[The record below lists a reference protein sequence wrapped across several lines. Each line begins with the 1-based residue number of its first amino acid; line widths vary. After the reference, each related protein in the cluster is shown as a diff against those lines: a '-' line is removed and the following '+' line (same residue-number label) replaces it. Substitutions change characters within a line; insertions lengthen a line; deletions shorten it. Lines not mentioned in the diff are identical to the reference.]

1 VGGWVGGCVRAC
13 VRAWAV
19 GRVDRSVGE
28 SMGTRVCDSYVITQL
43 T

>member
-1 VGGWVGGCVRAC
+1 VGGCVRAC
-13 VRAWAV
+13 VR
-19 GRVDRSVGE
+19 GRSGERIGRWVGE